1 VSTTPVLGTLGKRVD
16 ILLRR
21 GCNWGP
27 FVATMTNPD
36 GTPVD
41 LTGSTFEARIKRK
54 ANDAQPVAVITMA
67 LLTDGTDGKYT
78 LAMDHTVTDALTTD
92 PDITK
97 PGARY
102 VWDAEEITASGERIP
117 RYYGVVTVQEN
128 V

>member
-1 VSTTPVLGTLGKRVD
+1 MSTPTLGSLGKQVN

-21 GCNWGP
+21 GCTWGP
-27 FVATMTNPD
+27 FVATMTNAD
-36 GTPVD
+36 GTPVN

-54 ANDAQPVAVITMA
+54 ANDATEVAVIDMQ

-78 LAMDHTVTDALTTD
+78 LSMSPTTTAALTTD

-102 VWDAEEITASGERIP
+102 VWDAEEITVSGERIP
-117 RYYGVVTVQEN
+117 RYYGIVTVQEN